1 MKILSNNTTEEIV
14 SLLIK
19 NKPLPKE
26 FKESLVLQ
34 LNNLKHSILFDT
46 KKEYELIYADKEREE
61 DILADTMAV
70 PLQKVKTFRNGDNS
84 SNPTLAKGGKGG
96 FSDKNSWTNMLIFA
110 DNLQVLKTLLQM
122 KEKGKLKN
130 ADGTPGVR
138 LIYIDPPFGTGDE
151 YSISNG
157 ASAYSAKTMGARF
170 IEFLRKRLIFLRE
183 ILAHDGSIYVRI
195 DYHFGHYI
203 KSIMDE
209 IFGMENFQNEIVI
222 NRFKRQ
228 LSDITRY
235 NVATDSFF
243 YYTISSESVFNQQ
256 NRKRLC
262 SFCGNESEPQWRGM
276 SSPGLRNPPERS
288 ILKRELLPPRGR
300 HWTFIQQKINQM
312 EVESRIRINDNI
324 SYVNLNGKK
333 IKGLPEYLQTEDT
346 PVDSNW
352 ADLKGYVFG
361 ARYPTE
367 NPEELLQRVILASSN
382 EGDFIMDCF
391 AGSGTTLA
399 VAEKLNRRWIGVDC
413 GKLAIYTMQ
422 KRLLNIADSK
432 DSENP
437 KKKYGKQCKPFTLYN
452 AGLYDYKM
460 IKELPWEQ
468 YRDFALKLFQCR
480 DEKHDISRIELD
492 GYLGADSV
500 LVFNYQKYKD
510 TMMDRGFIDDLHKH
524 LGDKIGRRFFIIAP
538 AASVQF
544 LEDYIEKSKTKYF
557 ILRIPYSIIEEI
569 HNRGF
574 TKIKQPVSE
583 MDVNNTVDAVGFD
596 FIQVP
601 NIECKYYLDKHKS
614 PDLLNQKTK
623 ECVIKIEKFMSKVIS
638 RKPLEFAN
646 LETLS
651 MVMLDYDFDGEVFDL
666 DEVFYAE
673 DLKKHALNDAEGN
686 DYEVRFVDDKVKGQ
700 MMIIYIDI
708 FGNEKREVKTLKDF
722 RK

>member
-1 MKILSNNTTEEIV
+1 MKELSISKLEKIV
-14 SLLIK
+14 SLLEK
-19 NKPLPKE
+19 GKALPE
-26 FKESLVLQ
+26 DYRQYLIRYLEQ
-34 LNNLKHSILFDT
+34 TNNSILFDT

-70 PLQKVKTFRNGDNS
+70 PLQKVKTFRNGEGTVPNV
-84 SNPTLAKGGKGG
+84 
-96 FSDKNSWTNMLIFA
+96 WQNMLIFG
-110 DNLQVLKTLLQM
+110 DNLQILKTLVQM
-122 KEKGKLKN
+122 KEKGRLKN

-151 YSISNG
+151 YSISKG

-183 ILAHDGSIYVRI
+183 ILAYDGSIYVRI

-203 KSIMDE
+203 KAIMDE
-209 IFGMENFQNEIVI
+209 VFGTENFQNEIVI

-228 LSDITRY
+228 LSDISRY

-243 YYTISSESVFNQQ
+243 YYTVSPASVFNQQ
-256 NRKRLC
+256 HRRRIC
-262 SFCGNESEPQWRGM
+262 SFCGSEAQPQWRGM
-276 SSPGLRNPPERS
+276 SSPGLRNPPERT
-288 ILKRELLPPRGR
+288 ILGQKLLPPRGR
-300 HWTFIQQKINQM
+300 HWTFTQQKIEQM
-312 EVESRIRINDNI
+312 KTEERIRVNESI
-324 SYVNLNGKK
+324 SYTDLNGNKN
-333 IKGLPEYLQTEDT
+333 KGLPEYLQTEDT

-367 NPEELLQRVILASSN
+367 NPEELLQRVLLASSN
-382 EGDFIMDCF
+382 SGDLVFDCF

-399 VAEKLNRRWIGVDC
+399 VAEKLGRRWVGVDC

-422 KRLLNIADSK
+422 KRLLNIAESK
-432 DSENP
+432 NLENS
-437 KKKYGKQCKPFTLYN
+437 KKKYGKPCKPFTLYN

-480 DEKHDISRIELD
+480 DEKHEISKIELD
-492 GYLGADSV
+492 GYIGADSV
-500 LVFNYQKYKD
+500 MVFNYQKYKD
-510 TMMDRGFIDDLHKH
+510 AMMDRGFIDDLHKY
-524 LGDKIGRRFFIIAP
+524 LGNKIGRRFFVIAP

-544 LEDYIEKSKTKYF
+544 LEDYIERGKAKYY

-583 MDVNNTVDAVGFD
+583 MDVNDTVDAVGFD

-601 NIECKYYLDKHKS
+601 TVECKYHLEKPKN
-614 PDLLNQKTK
+614 PNLLNQKIK
-623 ECVIKIEKFMSKVIS
+623 ECVIEIKKFESKILS
-638 RKPLEFAN
+638 RKPIEFVN

-651 MVMLDYDFDGEVFDL
+651 MVMLDYDFDGDVFDL

-673 DLKKHALNDAEGN
+673 DLKKNG
-686 DYEVRFVDDKVKGQ
+686 YEVRFAEDKVKKQ
-700 MMIIYIDI
+700 IMVIYIDI
-708 FGNEKREVKTLKDF
+708 FGNEKREVKTIKDF
-722 RK
+722 R

>member
-1 MKILSNNTTEEIV
+1 MLSNNKLIDEIIAF
-14 SLLIK
+14 LIK
-19 NKPLPKE
+19 GRQLPNDYRDALI
-26 FKESLVLQ
+26 SQ

-61 DILADTMAV
+61 NILADTMAV
-70 PLQKVKTFRNGDNS
+70 PLQKVKTFLNG
-84 SNPTLAKGGKGG
+84 
-96 FSDKNSWTNMLIFA
+96 KNGNGWTNMLIFG

-151 YSISNG
+151 YSISKG
-157 ASAYSAKTMGARF
+157 ASAYSAKTMGAKF

-209 IFGMENFQNEIVI
+209 IFGMENFQNEVVI

-262 SFCGNESEPQWRGM
+262 SFCGNETEPQWRGM
-276 SSPGLRNPPERS
+276 SSPGLRNPPERV
-288 ILKRELLPPRGR
+288 ILGKKFLPPRGR
-300 HWTFIQQKINQM
+300 HWTFTQQKINLM
-312 EVESRIRINDNI
+312 EAENRIRINESI
-324 SYVNLNGKK
+324 SFSDLNGKK
-333 IKGLPEYLQTEDT
+333 IKVLPEYLQTEDT

-352 ADLKGYVFG
+352 TDLKGYVFG

-367 NPEELLQRVILASSN
+367 NPEELLQRVIAASSN
-382 EGDFIMDCF
+382 EGDLVMDCF

-399 VAEKLNRRWIGVDC
+399 VAEKLGRRWIGVDC
-413 GKLAIYTMQ
+413 GKLATYTMQ
-422 KRLLNIADSK
+422 KRLLNIANSK
-432 DSENP
+432 DLENT
-437 KKKYGKQCKPFTLYN
+437 KKKYSKQCKPFTLYN

-480 DEKHDISRIELD
+480 DERHEISRIELD

-500 LVFNYQKYKD
+500 MVFNYQKYPD
-510 TMMDRGFIDDLHKH
+510 AMMDRGFIDDLHKH
-524 LGDKIGRRFFIIAP
+524 LGDKIGKRFFIIAP

-544 LEDYIEKSKTKYF
+544 LEDYIEKEKMKYF
-557 ILRIPYSIIEEI
+557 VLRIPYSIIEEI

-583 MDVNNTVDAVGFD
+583 MDVNDTVDSVGFD
-596 FIQVP
+596 FVQVP
-601 NIECKYYLDKHKS
+601 KVECKYYLEKTKN

-623 ECVIKIEKFMSKVIS
+623 DCVIKIEKFESKVIS
-638 RKPLEFAN
+638 RKLVEFAN

-673 DLKKHALNDAEGN
+673 DLKKNG
-686 DYEVRFVDDKVKGQ
+686 YEVRFAEDKVKGII
-700 MMIIYIDI
+700 MIIYIDI
-708 FGNEKREVKTLKDF
+708 FGNEKREVRKLDDF
-722 RK
+722 KVR

>member
-1 MKILSNNTTEEIV
+1 MLSNNKLIDEIIAF
-14 SLLIK
+14 LIK
-19 NKPLPKE
+19 GRQLPNDYRDALI
-26 FKESLVLQ
+26 SQ

-61 DILADTMAV
+61 NILADTMAV
-70 PLQKVKTFRNGDNS
+70 PLQKVKTFLNG
-84 SNPTLAKGGKGG
+84 
-96 FSDKNSWTNMLIFA
+96 KNGNGWTNMLIFG

-130 ADGTPGVR
+130 ADGTLGVR

-151 YSISNG
+151 YSISKG
-157 ASAYSAKTMGARF
+157 ASAYSAKTMGAKF

-209 IFGMENFQNEIVI
+209 IFGMENFQNEVVI

-262 SFCGNESEPQWRGM
+262 SFCGNETEPQWRGM
-276 SSPGLRNPPERS
+276 SSPGLRNPPERV
-288 ILKRELLPPRGR
+288 ILGKKFLPPRGR
-300 HWTFIQQKINQM
+300 HWTFTQQKINLM
-312 EVESRIRINDNI
+312 EAENRIRINESI
-324 SYVNLNGKK
+324 SFSDLNGKK
-333 IKGLPEYLQTEDT
+333 IKVLPEYLQTEDT

-352 ADLKGYVFG
+352 TDLKGYVFG

-367 NPEELLQRVILASSN
+367 NPEELLQRVIAASSN
-382 EGDFIMDCF
+382 EGDLVMDCF

-399 VAEKLNRRWIGVDC
+399 VAEKLGRRWIGVDC
-413 GKLAIYTMQ
+413 GKLATYTMQ
-422 KRLLNIADSK
+422 KRLLNIANSK
-432 DSENP
+432 DLENT
-437 KKKYGKQCKPFTLYN
+437 KKKYSKQCKPFTLYN

-480 DEKHDISRIELD
+480 DERHEISRIELD

-500 LVFNYQKYKD
+500 MVFNYQKYPD
-510 TMMDRGFIDDLHKH
+510 AMMDRGFIDDLHKH
-524 LGDKIGRRFFIIAP
+524 LGDKIGKRFFIIAP

-544 LEDYIEKSKTKYF
+544 LEDYIEKEKMKYF
-557 ILRIPYSIIEEI
+557 VLRIPYSIIEEI

-583 MDVNNTVDAVGFD
+583 MDVNDTVDSVGFD
-596 FIQVP
+596 FVQVP
-601 NIECKYYLDKHKS
+601 KVECKYYLEKTKN

-623 ECVIKIEKFMSKVIS
+623 DCVIKIEKFESKVIS
-638 RKPLEFAN
+638 RKLVEFAN

-673 DLKKHALNDAEGN
+673 DLKKNG
-686 DYEVRFVDDKVKGQ
+686 YEVRFAEDKVKGII
-700 MMIIYIDI
+700 MIIYIDI
-708 FGNEKREVKTLKDF
+708 FGNEKREVRKLDDF
-722 RK
+722 KVR